1 MVDEGPARPLPR
13 PRRTAGARSLIILP
27 ANSSGRLPF
36 VSDYAC
42 MNRRRFFQSTALVSV
57 PLAAAQSPERK
68 PILITSA
75 ASELAR
81 KLASGLSAQHA
92 IRLTER
98 KAVAAAHEFVVCGL
112 GDDSSTNSVVRGV
125 EAIVHVAE
133 ALPED
138 SAEQQLD
145 LTTRCTYN
153 LLSAAAAER
162 VPLVV
167 FLSALDVMGGY
178 DAKLTVG
185 ETWRPRPSA
194 EPRVLAKHLG
204 EFTSREFARDGK
216 IDVVVLRLG
225 KMVRAEEVRDQPFD
239 PLWVD
244 ERDVIQAVSLALASK
259 LGRFQVFH
267 IQADSPKARFAVTR
281 AKSALKY
288 RPQHA
293 W

>member
-1 MVDEGPARPLPR
+1 
-13 PRRTAGARSLIILP
+13 
-27 ANSSGRLPF
+27 
-36 VSDYAC
+36 
-42 MNRRRFFQSTALVSV
+42 MNRRRFLQSGGLAGV
-57 PLAAAQSPERK
+57 PLAAAQTAERK
-68 PILITSA
+68 PLLITSA
-75 ASELAR
+75 ASGLAR
-81 KLASGLSAQHA
+81 TLAAGLSTQHT

-98 KAVAAAHEFVVCGL
+98 KAVPVDYEFVACAL
-112 GDDSSTNSVVRGV
+112 GHDASTNDVVRGV
-125 EAIVHVAE
+125 EAVVHVAE
-133 ALPED
+133 PLPED
-138 SAEQQLD
+138 TAEQQLD

-153 LLSAAAAER
+153 LLSAAAAAS

-167 FLSALDVMGGY
+167 LLSTLDVMSGY
-178 DAKLTVG
+178 DANLTVS

-194 EPRVLAKHLG
+194 ESRVLAKHLA

-216 IDVVVLRLG
+216 INVAVLRLG
-225 KMVRAEEVRDQPFD
+225 KVVRFEDVRGRPFD

-244 ERDVIQAVSLALASK
+244 ERDVVQAVSLALVSR

-267 IQADSPKARFAVTR
+267 IQSDSPKARFAVTR

>member
-1 MVDEGPARPLPR
+1 
-13 PRRTAGARSLIILP
+13 
-27 ANSSGRLPF
+27 
-36 VSDYAC
+36 
-42 MNRRRFFQSTALVSV
+42 MNRRRFLQSGGLAGV

-68 PILITSA
+68 PLLITSA

-81 KLASGLSAQHA
+81 MLAAGLSAQHA

-98 KAVAAAHEFVVCGL
+98 KTVRVEHEFIECAL
-112 GDDSSTNSVVRGV
+112 GDDSSTNDVVRGA

-133 ALPED
+133 PLPED
-138 SAEQQLD
+138 TAEQQID

-153 LLSAAAAER
+153 LLFAAAAEG

-167 FLSALDVMGGY
+167 LLSTLDVMGGY
-178 DAKLTVG
+178 DANLTVS
-185 ETWRPRPSA
+185 ETWRPKPSA

-216 IDVVVLRLG
+216 INVVVLRLG
-225 KMVRAEEVRDQPFD
+225 KVVRSEEVGNRPFD

-244 ERDVIQAVSLALASK
+244 ERDVVHAVSLALASK

-267 IQADSPKARFAVTR
+267 IQSDSPKARFAVTR
-281 AKSALKY
+281 AKGALKY
-288 RPQHA
+288 RPQHV

>member
-1 MVDEGPARPLPR
+1 
-13 PRRTAGARSLIILP
+13 
-27 ANSSGRLPF
+27 
-36 VSDYAC
+36 
-42 MNRRRFFQSTALVSV
+42 MNRRRFLQSGGLAGV

-68 PILITSA
+68 PLLITSA

-81 KLASGLSAQHA
+81 KLAAGLSAQHA

-98 KAVAAAHEFVVCGL
+98 KAVRVEHEFVECAL
-112 GDDSSTNSVVRGV
+112 GHDSSTNDVVRGV

-133 ALPED
+133 PLPED
-138 SAEQQLD
+138 TAEQQID

-153 LLSAAAAER
+153 LLFAAAAEG

-167 FLSALDVMGGY
+167 LLSTLDVMGGY
-178 DAKLTVG
+178 DANLTVS
-185 ETWRPRPSA
+185 ETWRPRPAA

-216 IDVVVLRLG
+216 TNVVVLRLG
-225 KMVRAEEVRDQPFD
+225 KVVRSEEVRNRPFD

-244 ERDVIQAVSLALASK
+244 ERDVVQAVSLALASK

-267 IQADSPKARFAVTR
+267 IQSDSPKARFAVTR
-281 AKSALKY
+281 AKGALKY
-288 RPQHA
+288 RPQHV